1 MEKLYFDDTT
11 FIWKT
16 TFDISHIKENVIN
29 ECIKIIEDFGEHPT
43 DNYGLFTE
51 RKKYLDFNEKF
62 KVTTKIDEI
71 INTGIVVCLAL
82 FNENNSKS
90 YDKINID
97 GWINIVRA
105 KNPKQPNFLTTNEI
119 VMHSHS
125 EINKK
130 NNSFIPDY
138 TYVHYVQMPDNLEN
152 KDGVLYIQGKNG
164 IIYDILPKENDI
176 IIMDADLPHVPAS
189 AKNSTKDRIVIAG
202 NIGFE
207 HIKKNKTLI

>member
-11 FIWKT
+11 FIYKT

-29 ECIKIIEDFGEHPT
+29 EYIKIIEDFGEHPT

-51 RKKYLDFNEKF
+51 RKNYLDFNEKF

-71 INTGIVVCLAL
+71 INMGIILCVDLY
-82 FNENNSKS
+82 NKPYN
-90 YDKINID
+90 KINID
-97 GWINIVRA
+97 GWINVVRG
-105 KNPKQPNFLTTNEI
+105 KNPKQGNFKKLNEI
-119 VMHSHS
+119 EMHSHT

-130 NNSFIPDY
+130 NNTFIPNY
-138 TYVHYVQMPDNLEN
+138 TYVHYIQMPDNLEN

-176 IIMDADLPHVPAS
+176 IIMDSNTPHVPSS

-202 NIGFE
+202 NVGFE

>member
-1 MEKLYFDDTT
+1 MEKIYFDDTI

-16 TFDISHIKENVIN
+16 TFDVSHIKENIIN

-43 DNYGLFTE
+43 DNYGLFAE

-62 KVTTKIDEI
+62 RINTKIDEI
-71 INTGIVVCLAL
+71 INECILLCMSI
-82 FNENNSKS
+82 FNENNGKL

-97 GWINIVRA
+97 SWINVVRN
-105 KNPKQPNFLTTNEI
+105 KNPKQRNFKKPNEI
-119 VMHSHS
+119 EMHSHT
-125 EINKK
+125 EINKQID
-130 NNSFIPDY
+130 SFIPNY

-176 IIMDADLPHVPAS
+176 IIMNADLPHVPAS
-189 AKNSTKDRIVIAG
+189 AKKSTKDRIVIAG
-202 NIGFE
+202 NVGFE
-207 HIKKNKTLI
+207 YIKKNKTLI